1 MPVFRTAV
9 RFLQMIEQHDKL
21 SDLLF
26 IKKRQIVLADR
37 PVEKASGQI
46 RFMAGK
52 RLKKELLQ
60 IYGNPLAVYKRQ
72 SKNSYSSA
80 FSRRLCRSRSPCRPP
95 FPSPPDLAL
104 PCGAAPCKDSCKGR
118 YKLSLIHI

>member
-60 IYGNPLAVYKRQ
+60 IYGNPFIMLFIHQLHPMVLLWLYYKNISPHQRIAVFF
-72 SKNSYSSA
+72 NIIV
-80 FSRRLCRSRSPCRPP
+80 
-95 FPSPPDLAL
+95 DLSIQEKVYF
-104 PCGAAPCKDSCKGR
+104 AAVVPMVIRMDCQ
-118 YKLSLIHI
+118 I

>member
-1 MPVFRTAV
+1 MPIFRTAV
-9 RFLQMIEQHDKL
+9 RFLQMVEEHDKL
-21 SDLLF
+21 PDLLF

-60 IYGNPLAVYKRQ
+60 IYGNPFIMLFIHQLHPMVLLRLYYKNISPHQRIAVFF
-72 SKNSYSSA
+72 NIIV
-80 FSRRLCRSRSPCRPP
+80 
-95 FPSPPDLAL
+95 DLSIQEKVYF
-104 PCGAAPCKDSCKGR
+104 APVVPMVIRMDCQ
-118 YKLSLIHI
+118 I

>member
-37 PVEKASGQI
+37 PVEKQ
-46 RFMAGK
+46 
-52 RLKKELLQ
+52 
-60 IYGNPLAVYKRQ
+60 VV
-72 SKNSYSSA
+72 
-80 FSRRLCRSRSPCRPP
+80 RSVSWLE
-95 FPSPPDLAL
+95 SD
-104 PCGAAPCKDSCKGR
+104 
-118 YKLSLIHI
+118 

>member
-60 IYGNPLAVYKRQ
+60 IYGNPFIMLFIHQLHPMVLLRLYYKNI
-72 SKNSYSSA
+72 S
-80 FSRRLCRSRSPCRPP
+80 LT
-95 FPSPPDLAL
+95 
-104 PCGAAPCKDSCKGR
+104 KG
-118 YKLSLIHI
+118 